1 MVLMQVFF
9 IMIYIPYLKTFFL
22 TIFLY
27 INKMGILHQNE
38 DNECNLEYLNRLA
51 KKYVNKKREREEKRN
66 THSKNYK

>member
-1 MVLMQVFF
+1 
-9 IMIYIPYLKTFFL
+9 
-22 TIFLY
+22 
-27 INKMGILHQNE
+27 MGILHQNE